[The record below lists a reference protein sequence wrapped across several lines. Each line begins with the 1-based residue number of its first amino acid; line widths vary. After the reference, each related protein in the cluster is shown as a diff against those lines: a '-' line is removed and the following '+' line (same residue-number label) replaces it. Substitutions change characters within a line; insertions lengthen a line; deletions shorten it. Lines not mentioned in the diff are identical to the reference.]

1 MESEKMKRK
10 FVAYF
15 DRMEDVHLTK
25 DVGLV
30 PYYISKEFDLELE
43 YVTADVCK
51 ANEFRGV
58 KITKIKRLGS
68 SSINFNFYLFLLK
81 NKGKID
87 YLMTFHCR
95 NYSLILGLI
104 YKALNPTGKFYI
116 KMDLGNPFEF
126 QGRSEPKNFK
136 NLKTTIIFKFL
147 KLQKLVD
154 LFSTEI
160 DEVFEQLYAKGI
172 YQLDIKNKLT
182 QIINGADDQNI
193 EASGYKSK
201 NIIIQKKENI
211 FLTVGRIGNYV
222 KNNELLLN
230 SIKKIDLKNWKLIIV
245 GPIEDEF
252 RNKIEEFQ
260 NEYAYDKNKIEF
272 LGGIYER
279 EKIYEIYSKA
289 KVFILTSR
297 SECFAQVF
305 SEARYFGNYIITTDV
320 AGAKQILKDGK
331 HGDRIE
337 NSMDLSEKIT
347 EIIEGKKIIDTEYI
361 LNNREEIAWS
371 NIIKSNLKLR
381 EIFG

>member
-1 MESEKMKRK
+1 MKKK

-30 PYYISKEFDLELE
+30 PFYISKEFNLELE
-43 YVTADVCK
+43 YVTADACK

-58 KITKIKRLGS
+58 KIKKIKRLGS
-68 SSINFNFYLFLLK
+68 SSINLNFYLFLLK

-95 NYSLILGLI
+95 NYSLLLGLI
-104 YKALNPTGKFYI
+104 YKALNPAGKFYI

-126 QGRSEPKNFK
+126 QGRLEPKNFK
-136 NLKTTIIFKFL
+136 NLKTIVIFKFL
-147 KLQKLVD
+147 KLSRLVD
-154 LFSTEI
+154 LFSAEI
-160 DEVFEQLYAKGI
+160 NEVFEQLYANGI

-182 QIINGADDQNI
+182 RIINGADDQYI
-193 EASGYKSK
+193 ELSGYKNK
-201 NIIIQKKENI
+201 KIIIQKKENI
-211 FLTVGRIGNYV
+211 FLTVGRIGDYV
-222 KNNELLLN
+222 KNNELLLD
-230 SIKKIDLKNWKLIIV
+230 SIKNIDLKNWKLIIV
-245 GPIEDEF
+245 GPIKESF
-252 RNKIEEFQ
+252 RKKIEEFE
-260 NEYAYDKNKIEF
+260 NEYLYDKNKIEF

-297 SECFAQVF
+297 SEGFANVF

-320 AGAKQILKDGK
+320 GGAEQILKDSK
-331 HGDRIE
+331 HGERIE
-337 NSMDLSEKIT
+337 NSMDLSEKIA
-347 EIIEGKKIIDTEYI
+347 EIVEGTKNIDTEYI

-371 NIIKSNLKLR
+371 NIIRSNQKLR